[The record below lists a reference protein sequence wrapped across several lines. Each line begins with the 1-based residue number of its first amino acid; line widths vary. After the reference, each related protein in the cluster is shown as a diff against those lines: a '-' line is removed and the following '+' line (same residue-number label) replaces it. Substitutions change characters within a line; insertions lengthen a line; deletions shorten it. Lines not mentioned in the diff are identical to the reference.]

1 MGLGK
6 SVKNVRR
13 PPVCKK
19 IIQCVQ
25 AKTRAVANEL
35 AMNSTKKLFGRKK
48 GSVIKIRVWRE
59 SPKIR
64 DLRERLLV
72 GISILLKYFIMK
84 FSRNVQPCKVWNE
97 TNQKYRRQYEIVF
110 IIMIV
115 LGKNYALVM

>member
-1 MGLGK
+1 
-6 SVKNVRR
+6 
-13 PPVCKK
+13 
-19 IIQCVQ
+19 
-25 AKTRAVANEL
+25 
-35 AMNSTKKLFGRKK
+35 MNSTKKLFGRKK